1 MIHIVT
7 AVELVNYEEDM
18 KTVVGAYST
27 VHLAYNAVFKYIA
40 GDEENQY
47 IDQYEIQT
55 IGVDDEPYNSVFVV
69 LDSRGQVKYETL
81 NGRKV

>member
-40 GDEENQY
+40 GDESQY
-47 IDQYEIQT
+47 IDQYEVRT